1 MQLWQEK
8 KLKGF
13 MLIKDRIEL
22 AEHFNKLGFK
32 TVVEIGTADGRY
44 AEILCQKIPM
54 LDMLYTIDPYI
65 PYNGNWRSQ
74 DYQNKAYQKA
84 KSRLEKYNAQIINKT
99 SMDALQDFDNGDI
112 DAVFIDGDHHFD
124 YVMEDIIAWS
134 RKVKKGGI
142 VSLHDYYSFS
152 SGGVVEA
159 VDAYVKAHNI
169 DLQLTLKN
177 NDGHQDDRV
186 PCAWWI
192 KK

>member
-1 MQLWQEK
+1 
-8 KLKGF
+8 